1 MHADHRGNF
10 RSEVH
15 NPRAEVMSEDIMLQA
30 GWFWWPWVP
39 PCSCQAD
46 SGVVLA
52 GRKAPPV
59 RIGTVSWVS
68 YWAAMSMSG
77 T

>member
-1 MHADHRGNF
+1 V
-10 RSEVH
+10 S
-15 NPRAEVMSEDIMLQA
+15 
-30 GWFWWPWVP
+30 

-59 RIGTVSWVS
+59 RIGTVSCVVLGCDVDVRDVTDGGEFLARGAAVDHISDARAAVS
-68 YWAAMSMSG
+68 PGGPDCCSCFG
-77 T
+77 